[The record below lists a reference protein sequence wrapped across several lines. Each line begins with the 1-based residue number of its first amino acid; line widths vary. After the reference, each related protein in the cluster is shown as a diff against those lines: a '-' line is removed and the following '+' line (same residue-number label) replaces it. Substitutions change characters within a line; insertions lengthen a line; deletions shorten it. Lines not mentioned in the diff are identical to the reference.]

1 MWIRIEDK
9 YRTECIINT
18 NAIRI
23 LWGESLVLDDR
34 TIVSLDAKGRAMIE
48 ELLKVKDIGD
58 VLAVR
63 REMEEDR

>member
-34 TIVSLDAKGRAMIE
+34 TIVSLDQKGRAMIE

>member
-23 LWGESLVLDDR
+23 LWGDSLVLDDR
-34 TIVSLDAKGRAMIE
+34 TIVSLDQKGRAMIE

>member
-1 MWIRIEDK
+1 M
-9 YRTECIINT
+9 
-18 NAIRI
+18 
-23 LWGESLVLDDR
+23 LDDR
-34 TIVSLDAKGRAMIE
+34 TIVSLDQKGRAMIE